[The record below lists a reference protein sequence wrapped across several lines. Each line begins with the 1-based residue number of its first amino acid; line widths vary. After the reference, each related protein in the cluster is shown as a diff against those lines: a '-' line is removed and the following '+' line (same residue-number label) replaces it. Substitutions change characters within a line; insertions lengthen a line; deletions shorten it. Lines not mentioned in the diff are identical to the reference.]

1 MPCEAPPRG
10 VVPSL
15 RSGLP
20 PPPATVAGVATV
32 RQSPIC
38 SRQVAPRAPRLTLVG
53 SGFPM
58 RHRLVGLP
66 LSPRWACPFAPGQ
79 APPGRE
85 FVHGP
90 RKGGCPARPPRGG
103 PSPAARRRHPT
114 FTWSP
119 VSRDSPGT
127 LPGLPARGS
136 NRPIARQPPRPL
148 SFRCVDR
155 GTRGPTRRS
164 PGFPPIPAWPSGALT
179 VGLHARI
186 HCPAPPA
193 AAARSGMHLGP

>member
-1 MPCEAPPRG
+1 MGLSPPFAVACHRPRPRWPG
-10 VVPSL
+10 SPLCDKVPSA
-15 RSGLP
+15 P
-20 PPPATVAGVATV
+20 
-32 RQSPIC
+32 RQA
-38 SRQVAPRAPRLTLVG
+38 APRAPCLTLVG

-66 LSPRWACPFAPGQ
+66 LSPRWACPLRARPGT
-79 APPGRE
+79 ARPGVR
-85 FVHGP
+85 P
-90 RKGGCPARPPRGG
+90 RAQEGGLTRPPRGG
-103 PSPAARRRHPT
+103 PSPAAAVDFQP
-114 FTWSP
+114 SP
-119 VSRDSPGT
+119 GLPFSRDSPGT

-148 SFRCVDR
+148 SFRELTAGHAVRPD
-155 GTRGPTRRS
+155 GHQA
-164 PGFPPIPAWPSGALT
+164 PPVPAWPSGALT